1 MGAYETERK
10 SAHDFTKYTDCHI
23 VNLSHYRFGHGD
35 EQGLDVKNRARNCYC
50 AVCFKCPESL
60 SGEEESNRFLCAA
73 YLGGGGLFYT
83 PVYINGKILTNVCG
97 YATIHGDSKYNFERI
112 KKEFK

>member
-10 SAHDFTKYTDCHI
+10 SAHDFTKYTDRHI

-35 EQGLDVKNRARNCYC
+35 EQGMDVKNRTRNCYC
-50 AVCFKCPESL
+50 TVCFKCSESL

-73 YLGGGGLFYT
+73 YLGGGCMFCAS
-83 PVYINGKILTNVCG
+83 VYINGKILTNVCG
-97 YATIHGDSKYNFERI
+97 
-112 KKEFK
+112 